1 MTKKLTQFER
11 IKEFVLLGY
20 TNEEIAEILNI
31 SNKSKY
37 IQRVRRVV
45 SKYQDNATAVL
56 LTLTPKRYYNVIQ
69 NHNGTKEEL
78 AAKLGVSRMTLHNF
92 EKATKVNQK
101 LAEYL
106 YLQGFPISR
115 IARILGTKEST
126 LKKMGLEELPTLSG
140 IKGQIKRALD
150 ILDNV
155 AELDENIAIK
165 RYSLNK
171 VFDKLK

>member
-1 MTKKLTQFER
+1 MAKKTTQFER
-11 IKEFVLLGY
+11 IKKFVLLGY
-20 TNEEIAEILNI
+20 DNNEIAEVLNI
-31 SNKSKY
+31 SPDSGY
-37 IQRVRRVV
+37 IRRVRRVV
-45 SKYQDNATAVL
+45 TQHQDNATTVL
-56 LTLTPKRYYNVIQ
+56 LTLTKKKYYNTVKQ
-69 NHNGTKEEL
+69 HNGTKEEL
-78 AAKLGVSRMTLHNF
+78 AAKLGVTRMTLHNF
-92 EKATKVNQK
+92 EKATKVNQM

-106 YLQGFPISR
+106 YLEGSPISR

-150 ILDNV
+150 IYDNV

-165 RYSLNK
+165 RYCLSK